1 MEETILKNKI
11 DSFRGPYN
19 FLSNFYEAPV
29 EYDGIKYQNSEAAFQ
44 AQKTLNLMMRQRFAT
59 MNPAEA
65 KKMGKM
71 IALRDDWDDV
81 KVQIMREI
89 VHEKFYQNP
98 DLAKKLVETGDTY
111 LEEGNTWGDRV
122 WGTVYGNGMNLLG
135 QILMET
141 RTELQR
147 DIGQGNFDAEK
158 INEEENEN
166 SFSF

>member
-11 DSFRGPYN
+11 DSFRGSYN
-19 FLSNFYEAPV
+19 FLSNFYEALV
-29 EYDGIKYQNSEAAFQ
+29 EYNGIKYQSSEAAFQ
-44 AQKTLNLMMRQRFAT
+44 AQKTLNLMMRQRFTT

-71 IALRDDWDDV
+71 VGLRDDWDDV

-98 DLAKKLVETGDTY
+98 DLAKKLVETGDIY
-111 LEEGNTWGDRV
+111 LEEGNTWGDRI

-135 QILMET
+135 QILMEV
-141 RTELQR
+141 RTELQQ
-147 DIGQGNFDAEK
+147 DIEQRKFTTEILDK
-158 INEEENEN
+158 EENE
-166 SFSF
+166 FSF